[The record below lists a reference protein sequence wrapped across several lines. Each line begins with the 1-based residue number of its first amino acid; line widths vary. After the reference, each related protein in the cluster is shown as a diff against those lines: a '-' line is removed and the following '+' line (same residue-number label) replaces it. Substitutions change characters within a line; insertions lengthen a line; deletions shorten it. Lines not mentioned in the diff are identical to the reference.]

1 MGVTQITISNGITTI
16 TMPGTRKVSDAGS
29 LVYRETQMASGKIV
43 RDIKGFRAGFK
54 YDWDYVPAATIASLA
69 TLLRSGSFFAVNYFD
84 IDGTD
89 GTGTFSVSYPAF
101 EVFGF
106 VGGVAMWHNCSLVIQ
121 AQEVT

>member
-1 MGVTQITISNGITTI
+1 MGVTQITITDGVTTV
-16 TMPGTRKVSDAGS
+16 TMPGTRQVSDAGS
-29 LVYRETQMASGKIV
+29 PVYVETQMASGKTV

-54 YDWDYVPAATIASLA
+54 YTWDYVPAATISSLA
-69 TLLRSGSFFAVNYFD
+69 TLLRSGGFFTVNYFD

-106 VGGVAMWHNCSLVIQ
+106 VGGVAMWHNCTLVIKS
-121 AQEVT
+121 QEVT